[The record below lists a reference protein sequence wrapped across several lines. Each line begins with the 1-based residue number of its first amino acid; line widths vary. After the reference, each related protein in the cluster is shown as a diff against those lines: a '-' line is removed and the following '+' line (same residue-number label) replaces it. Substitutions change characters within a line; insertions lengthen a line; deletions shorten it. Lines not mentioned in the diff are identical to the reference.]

1 MSAITL
7 ADIARDGA
15 VRIEHDAARGAAE
28 GSGFTVTVLL
38 RNRRLIGTCGS
49 DGAELDGLIGSVA
62 GWMAREQVADGR
74 YFLNLGPLEIMGL
87 RGEIVERIAAQAW
100 S

>member
-15 VRIEHDAARGAAE
+15 VRIEHDAARGAAD
-28 GSGFTVTVLL
+28 GAGFTITVSH
-38 RNRRLIGTCGS
+38 RNRRLIGTCVS

-62 GWMAREQVADGR
+62 GWMAREQVAEGR
-74 YFLNLGPLEIMGL
+74 YCLNLGPLEIMGL
-87 RGEIVERIAAQAW
+87 RGQILERIATQAW